1 LTSDT
6 AVTAVIDALRYLD
19 VPFMIVGSLATNFH
33 GVPRST
39 RDADFV
45 VQLRTNDLRDLATHL
60 GDRFRLQPQ
69 TSFETITGTTRH
81 VFRLANSAFIIELF
95 ELTDDPHDVERFAR
109 RQRVSVFGRE
119 AFVATAEDTIVTKLR
134 WARQGQR
141 AKDVEDVRNV
151 LAVQGTSLDWA
162 YMRRWCAAH
171 GTEQLLEQIRGSIPS
186 M

>member
-1 LTSDT
+1 VTSDT
-6 AVTAVIDALRYLD
+6 AVTAVIETLQHLH

-45 VQLRTNDLRDLATHL
+45 VQLTPDALREISAHL

-81 VFRLANSAFIIELF
+81 VFRLAKSPFIVELF

-109 RQRVSVFGRE
+109 RQRVQVFGQA

-134 WARQGQR
+134 WARHGHR
-141 AKDVEDVRNV
+141 TKDIEDVRNV
-151 LAVQGTSLDWA
+151 IAVQQESLDWD
-162 YMRRWCAAH
+162 YIRRWCTTH
-171 GTEQLLEQIRGSIPS
+171 GTADLLDQIRASTPAL
-186 M
+186 